1 MATTT
6 HDLKLRAILDV
17 SQVKQQ
23 VQQLNSKNTVN
34 LDASGINNSINALNR
49 TITKFTTS
57 LEKLSQSTEQTS
69 NKLKQT
75 GQQTGG
81 IGIGSFGKGAGLAL
95 LGMAG
100 NNVGRAAQN
109 YYKTVGNE
117 DLATTFSMGG
127 KVGGSA
133 LAGFGIAGLPGAVVG
148 AGIGGAE
155 WWFEYLADEAK
166 KAAEKFKSVQESL
179 EAWKQRIDAAR
190 LKDTGVRELENQMW
204 LKEQLNTGSIKALQ
218 QERGYRINQIASS
231 QSGIDDFR
239 RKWGIYSP
247 IETAT
252 TRAEL
257 LKTAAKD
264 EKDSDRKKALEDEEK
279 AIRASIASYEADIKA
294 RARATSEIEQ
304 IELVLKQRKTA
315 EEAAIEK
322 DKKEK
327 EAADKLDKLNQ
338 KRLNSLSRSEYQM
351 FDKERIQQ
359 LIKSKDYNAIQYELA
374 SRQMQAQT
382 YYDEYKQ
389 AAKEG
394 KVDEAEEY
402 FKQWSENRGQASQLK
417 QLMNNPMYEQYDKLV
432 NQLQKQLQPVAPVAQ
447 LQEMGGNMGWV
458 DRSTESIDNNVQKI
472 VTQLQ
477 SISTLIRRTD
487 TTTEFILG

>member
-34 LDASGINNSINALNR
+34 LDSSGINNSINALNR

-81 IGIGSFGKGAGLAL
+81 IGSFGKGAGLTL
-95 LGMAG
+95 LGMAV

-117 DLATTFSMGG
+117 DLATMVSMGG

-133 LAGFGIAGLPGAVVG
+133 LAGFGIAGLPGAVAG

-155 WWFEYLADEAK
+155 WWFENLADEAK

-204 LKEQLNTGSIKALQ
+204 LKEQLKTGSIKALQ

-279 AIRASIASYEADIKA
+279 AIRASIARYEADIKA

-338 KRLNSLSRSEYQM
+338 KRLNSLSISEYQM

-374 SRQMQAQT
+374 SRQMQVQT
-382 YYDEYKQ
+382 YYDKYKQ

-417 QLMNNPMYEQYDKLV
+417 QLMKNPMYEQYDQLV

-447 LQEMGGNMGWV
+447 LQTMGGSMGWV

-477 SISTLIRRTD
+477 SIQTLIRRTD

>member
-1 MATTT
+1 MATT
-6 HDLKLRAILDV
+6 HDLQLRAILDV

-23 VQQLNSKNTVN
+23 VQQLNAKNSVN

-57 LEKLSQSTEQTS
+57 LEKLSQSAEQTA
-69 NKLKQT
+69 NKL
-75 GQQTGG
+75 QQTGSQAG
-81 IGIGSFGKGAGLAL
+81 GGGGAGFGKGAGLAL
-95 LGMAG
+95 LGMAVRK
-100 NNVGRAAQN
+100 VGRAAQN
-109 YYKTVGNE
+109 YYETIGDE
-117 DLATTFSMGG
+117 DASTLWSMGS

-133 LAGFGIAGLPGAVVG
+133 MAGLATGGPLGAGIGAVVG
-148 AGIGGAE
+148 GVE
-155 WWFEYLADEAK
+155 WWFEHLADEAK
-166 KAAEKFKSVQESL
+166 NAAEKFKSVQESL

-190 LKDTGVRELENQMW
+190 LKDAGIRELENQMW
-204 LKEQLNTGSIKALQ
+204 LKEQLKSGSVNALQ
-218 QERGYRINQIASS
+218 QERGYRVAEIASS
-231 QSGIDDFR
+231 QSRIDDFR

-257 LKTAAKD
+257 LETAAKT
-264 EKDSDRKKALEDEEK
+264 EKDSDRKKALEDEAK
-279 AIRASIASYEADIKA
+279 AIRASIASYEASIKA
-294 RARATSEIEQ
+294 RSRATSEIEQ

-322 DKKEK
+322 AKKEK

-338 KRLNSLSRSEYQM
+338 KRLDALSKSEYQI

-359 LIKSKDYNAIQYELA
+359 LIKAKDYNAIQYELA

-382 YYDEYKQ
+382 YYGQYKQ

-402 FKQWSENRGQASQLK
+402 FKQWSENRGYANQLE
-417 QLMNNPMYEQYDKLV
+417 QLMKTPLYDQYDKLLGQLQ
-432 NQLQKQLQPVAPVAQ
+432 NQLSPAATVANLQA
-447 LQEMGGNMGWV
+447 MGGSMGWV
-458 DRSTESIDNNVQKI
+458 DPNTDSIDNNVQKI
-472 VTQLQ
+472 TTQLQ
-477 SISTLIRRTD
+477 SILTELRKTETSTTG
-487 TTTEFILG
+487 FILG

>member
-34 LDASGINNSINALNR
+34 LDSSGINNSINALNR

-95 LGMAG
+95 LGMAV

-117 DLATTFSMGG
+117 DLATMFSMGG

-133 LAGFGIAGLPGAVVG
+133 LAGFGIAGLPGAVAG

-155 WWFEYLADEAK
+155 WWFENLADEAK

-279 AIRASIASYEADIKA
+279 AIRASIARYEADIKA

-382 YYDEYKQ
+382 YYDKYKQ

-402 FKQWSENRGQASQLK
+402 FKQWSENRGQSSQLK
-417 QLMNNPMYEQYDKLV
+417 QLMNNPMYEQYDNLV
-432 NQLQKQLQPVAPVAQ
+432 NQLQKQLQPAAPVSQ
-447 LQEMGGNMGWV
+447 LQAMGGSMGWV